1 MRHIALLCAVC
12 LLPAPAMSQHI
23 TESPMNYKKRI
34 SNLFSG
40 NSSIIMMSLKKD
52 YDVGGGDT
60 LYSCQISV
68 SETNID
74 VSNFSIGFTS
84 FSAAG
89 ILGNLASTSL
99 SLDSKTKT
107 AVVLLEKDRFLQ
119 FYKCVNDVYKAAGL
133 MAFNKKT
140 VNALCTCGVDSIS
153 FGGEYAPDAIDKQ
166 RFYFELGGS
175 VFSMTK
181 EEFEEIVKFVVLV
194 RQVLEKT

>member
-1 MRHIALLCAVC
+1 MRYTTLICGLV
-12 LLPAPAMSQHI
+12 LLPALTLAQHI

-34 SNLFSG
+34 SSLFSG

-52 YDVGGGDT
+52 YEVGGVDT
-60 LYSCQISV
+60 TYSCQISV

-74 VSNFSIGFTS
+74 ISNFSIGFTS

-89 ILGNLASTSL
+89 VLGSLASTSL
-99 SLDSKTKT
+99 TLDSKSKT
-107 AVVLLEKDRFLQ
+107 IAVLLEKDKFLQ

-133 MAFNKKT
+133 MAFNRKT
-140 VNALCTCGVDSIS
+140 VNALCTCGVDQIN

-175 VFSMTK
+175 VFTMTK
-181 EEFEEIVKFVVLV
+181 EEFEEIVKFVVRV
-194 RQVLEKT
+194 RQTLEKV